1 MAEKSGAGS
10 ARRRLVVGV
19 AGLVVVVTGVTVW
32 AVQRSDDGTSRTSP
46 TAVGAPVTPTSA
58 AGGPSGAPGA
68 SAAVERPGPA
78 EVVTAQANPDYR
90 PIQGS
95 DIPAVVRKWNEHFKT
110 DVKKDGDL
118 THSAF
123 VDFPAAGG
131 DLQLVALQPEPGP
144 PGEAVAVRCA
154 WEHRPGGVT
163 RAVVTAVVDECLAA
177 ALAPGEREPVLNWL
191 VKQDYKGVHEATQ
204 RLERF
209 DVLVQELDEAT
220 RISLVGHV

>member
-1 MAEKSGAGS
+1 MAGRNGAGS
-10 ARRRLVVGV
+10 ARRRIIVGV
-19 AGLVVVVTGVTVW
+19 AGLAVVVTGVTVW
-32 AVQRSDDGTSRTSP
+32 AVQRNDDGTDRSTP
-46 TAVGAPVTPTSA
+46 AAVGTPVTPT

-78 EVVTAQANPDYR
+78 DVVTAAANPAYR

-95 DIPAVVRKWNEHFKT
+95 DIPTVVRAWNKHFKT

-191 VKQDYKGVHEATQ
+191 VKQDYRGVHETTE
-204 RLERF
+204 RLGRF
-209 DVLVQELDEAT
+209 DVLVQELNEAT